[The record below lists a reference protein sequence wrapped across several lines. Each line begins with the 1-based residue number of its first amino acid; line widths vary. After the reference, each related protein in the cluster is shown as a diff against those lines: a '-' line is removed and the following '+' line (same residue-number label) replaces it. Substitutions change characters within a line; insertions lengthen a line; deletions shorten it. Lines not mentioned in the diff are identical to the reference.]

1 MSLKKLK
8 SSLDQKTNT
17 LKQEENRQKQAQ
29 DSLKKEKSEWKDVS
43 VKKQQEL
50 EASLQKKI
58 TSFTDKE
65 ADYT

>member
-17 LKQEENRQKQAQ
+17 LKQEENRQKQTQ